1 MQVVW
6 DRTQTSGTNQFAE
19 MSPNGRLHGQ
29 CPPHYLLKDLGSDTK
44 RERFSGNQGLNTLI
58 GLQVTRGPVLEGDKN
73 WNWIS

>member
-44 RERFSGNQGLNTLI
+44 REQFSGNQGLNMLI
-58 GLQVTRGPVLEGDKN
+58 GLQVRSPVLEGNKN